1 MRFLFHFLLTTTIA
15 AVVGLGLTYFAV
27 EHGRLFGVVHA
38 GEWNA
43 WPRAGSLQA
52 DPYTR
57 ARLARTREIPIGAG
71 EGLVF
76 VADSDVGGEPLSG
89 NCDYRIVGQTPP
101 ARLWTL
107 TVYDDEGRLMETP
120 LGRYGFTS
128 PEVLRRRDGDF
139 EIMLAKRA
147 RPGNWVQAGSADHY
161 MLVLRIYDTPLTATS
176 DIENLP
182 LPRVLRAACR

>member
-1 MRFLFHFLLTTTIA
+1 MRFLLNFLLTTSIA

-27 EHGRLFGVVHA
+27 EHGRLFGAVHA
-38 GEWNA
+38 GEWDA

-76 VADSDVGGEPLSG
+76 IADSDAGGETLSG
-89 NCDYRIVGQTPP
+89 DCDYRIVGQTPP

-107 TVYDDEGRLMETP
+107 TVYDADGRLMDTP
-120 LGRYGFTS
+120 LGRHGFTS
-128 PEVLRRRDGDF
+128 PEVLRRSDGEF
-139 EIMLAKRA
+139 EIMLAKEA
-147 RPGNWVQAGSADHY
+147 RPGNWVQAGAAERY
-161 MLVLRIYDTPLTATS
+161 RLVLRIYDTPLTATS